1 MDKAERTALVGI
13 GRGIIIEKKSD
24 AMAGYVYRV
33 ESLTMGGVESRW
45 MEAASACVREYEV
58 TGAEGPAVQ
67 RRFEYQVGDYV
78 NCFIF
83 GDGRGMILGR
93 IRMDLD

>member
-1 MDKAERTALVGI
+1 MDKTERAGLVGI
-13 GRGIIIEKKSD
+13 ERAIIIEKQSD
-24 AMAGYVYRV
+24 AAAGYVYRV
-33 ESLTMGGVESRW
+33 ESITRRGVESRW

-58 TGAEGPAVQ
+58 TGTEGPAVQ
-67 RRFEYQVGDYV
+67 RRFEYSVGDYV